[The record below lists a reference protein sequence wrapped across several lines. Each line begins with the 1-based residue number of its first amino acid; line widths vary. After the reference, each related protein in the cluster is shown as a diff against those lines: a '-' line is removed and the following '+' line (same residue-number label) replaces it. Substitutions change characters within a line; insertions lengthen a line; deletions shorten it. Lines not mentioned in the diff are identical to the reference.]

1 MGQDLDEAGGVL
13 AVVPALKVVGGAGV
27 GAAGIVVEALPPNG
41 TVAEELKDVR
51 PPIASLLEHGPLSGI
66 P

>member
-1 MGQDLDEAGGVL
+1 MGQDLDEAGSVL

-41 TVAEELKDVR
+41 TGGA
-51 PPIASLLEHGPLSGI
+51 IQ
-66 P
+66 